1 MTSNSS
7 LFVTFQSHP
16 SPSTI
21 TLADGSTS
29 CVLRSWTIHSTPL
42 ITLTFVLSLP
52 QFSFNLISVSKLT
65 CTLNCSIS
73 FVPDHCLIQDL
84 STKRIIGRGHEFACL
99 YILETEV
106 KKFVVC
112 YEVVTLFELHCRLGH
127 PSLPLLKKLY
137 PQFSVFQP
145 LLIEL

>member
-1 MTSNSS
+1 M
-7 LFVTFQSHP
+7 
-16 SPSTI
+16 
-21 TLADGSTS
+21 
-29 CVLRSWTIHSTPL
+29 
-42 ITLTFVLSLP
+42 
-52 QFSFNLISVSKLT
+52 SKLT
-65 CTLNCSIS
+65 RTLNCSVT

-84 STKRIIGRGHEFACL
+84 SMKRIIGRRHKFGSL

-106 KKFVVC
+106 TKFVAC
-112 YEVVTLFELHCRLGH
+112 YEVVTPFKLHCRLGH